1 MAMFLT
7 FALPLSPMSAMIPR
21 PNHATP
27 HACKAHTYLH
37 QNLRIPQVVLAVH
50 RQVKD
55 AEFKDVPHETVS
67 AFIERFRSTKRDL
80 SLESSLQR
88 AEEAEAV

>member
-1 MAMFLT
+1 MAMFST

-27 HACKAHTYLH
+27 HACNAHTYLH
-37 QNLRIPQVVLAVH
+37 QNLRIPQVVLAVQ

-67 AFIERFRSTKRDL
+67 AFIERFRSTKREL